1 MVGSLRLFDTF
12 REQFG
17 FVPAVFRGQT
27 LLPRLIEAE
36 SVLLA
41 PILFQDNALVRAQ
54 KELVLLAL
62 AAARGNCYCFALHYQ
77 MLRLL
82 GAPERRIDRV
92 LAGFQRAD
100 LAPANLALITL
111 TQMLGKINPL
121 ISEAD
126 VDDARSHGLTD
137 ETLLE
142 AVLTAALSR
151 LLCTLSTGVGAEPD
165 FASRLPA
172 PPAVSPVQDGRLTGE
187 IEQSGFY
194 IHAPELS
201 PTDSAPFLH
210 FCGISLVLFPAS
222 FAHKRRVWLSYWTLT
237 GQAARTGLRSG
248 RSVSSIAG
256 PHRSLRARARS
267 CTMC

>member
-1 MVGSLRLFDTF
+1 VSYFEEVALGGSLQLFDTF

-62 AAARGNCYCFALHYQ
+62 AAARGNSYCFALHYQ

-100 LAPANLALITL
+100 LAPANLALIKL
-111 TQMLGKINPL
+111 TEMLGKSNPL

-126 VDDARSHGLTD
+126 VNDARSHGLTD

-151 LLCTLSTGVGAEPD
+151 LLCTLSTGVGAVPD
-165 FASRLPA
+165 FASHLPA
-172 PPAVSPVQDGRLTGE
+172 PPAVPPVQDGRLTGK
-187 IEQSGFY
+187 SS
-194 IHAPELS
+194 S
-201 PTDSAPFLH
+201 PDSTSMHRSWARLTLLLLH

-222 FAHKRRVWLSYWTLT
+222 FARKRPGPMFWRP
-237 GQAARTGLRSG
+237 RSSPSG
-248 RSVSSIAG
+248 AFCFRRR
-256 PHRSLRARARS
+256 H
-267 CTMC
+267 